1 MTPNDPTPATV
12 RLTLTIG
19 RSPLPWN
26 VRLKAALK
34 LLLRRHALLCTLVEF
49 PDDAPPPSDLPP
61 TAPPVVG

>member
-1 MTPNDPTPATV
+1 MPDDDRTPTTV

-26 VRLKAALK
+26 VRLRAALK

-49 PDDAPPPSDLPP
+49 PADAPPPSDLPP
-61 TAPPVVG
+61 PAPPVVR